1 MRKPK
6 IINRYCPKCRKH
18 TEHKI
23 EIVSTGHSRGAL
35 RRGGKARMRMRG
47 LWRGYGNHG
56 KYSKP
61 AIGSWKRKIKNIKKT
76 NLIYT
81 CQTCKKS
88 SVQKY
93 GKRTGKLK
101 LE

>member
-1 MRKPK
+1 M
-6 IINRYCPKCRKH
+6 RYCPFCKKH
-18 TEHKI
+18 TEQKI
-23 EIVSTGHSRGAL
+23 ETVSTGHKRGSL

-47 LWRGYGNHG
+47 LWRGAGGHG

-61 AIGSWKRKIKNIKKT
+61 AIGSWKRKVKNVKKT
-76 NLIYT
+76 NLMFT

-88 SVQKY
+88 VSQKK
-93 GKRTGKLK
+93 GIRTGKLK

>member
-1 MRKPK
+1 MKKPK
-6 IINRYCPKCRKH
+6 IIKRYCTYCRKH
-18 TEHKI
+18 TDQKI
-23 EIVSTGHSRGAL
+23 EPVSSGHKRGSL

-47 LWRGYGNHG
+47 LWRGFGNHG

-61 AIGSWKRKIKNIKKT
+61 PIANWKRKIKSIKKT
-76 NLIYT
+76 NIIYT

-88 SVQKY
+88 LGQKV
-93 GKRTGKLK
+93 GVRTGKLK